1 MIYKIFIIII
11 ILSILYY
18 FIQSDIYRS
27 SQWMNNFFEYF
38 TNDPA
43 VLNTKDFPWT
53 SIFRENWKKI
63 RDEFL
68 QFTRNEGNLNRGN
81 DFIDHNK
88 VPLHREINELVAN
101 CDTADGWKTLYLRAF
116 CVDTEISKSFPETM
130 NLINQSPCTLAFFS
144 VLRPGAKLT
153 PHIGLYKGVIR
164 YHLGLIIPNQWEKCF
179 INVDGTILNW
189 KEGSDLMFDDMFLHH
204 VENNTDQHRVIL
216 FLDIKR
222 DFRNIFINLINTVFL
237 RFIKSNDALLDT
249 VKNVNKFNN

>member
-11 ILSILYY
+11 ILLILYY
-18 FIQSDIYRS
+18 FIQFNIYRS

-53 SIFRENWKKI
+53 SVFRENWKKI
-63 RDEFL
+63 RDEYL
-68 QFTRNEGNLNRGN
+68 QY
-81 DFIDHNK
+81 IDHNK
-88 VPLHREINELVAN
+88 VPLHREINELVAS

-116 CVDTEISKSFPETM
+116 CIDTEISKSFPETM

-144 VLRPGAKLT
+144 VLQPGAKLA

-164 YHLGLIIPNQWEKCF
+164 YHLGLIIPDQWDNCF
-179 INVDGTILNW
+179 INVDGTVLNW
-189 KEGSDLMFDDMFLHH
+189 KEGNDLMFDDMFLHH
-204 VENNTDQHRVIL
+204 VENNTDQPRVIL

-222 DFRNIFINLINTVFL
+222 DFHNVFINLINTVFL